1 VVIVSNISLKLCRFV
16 FIFYNYQEIKI
27 DVLRGGKL
35 AEYINKNG
43 LPVGTSAK
51 ELFEELMRGTGFV
64 MGPNVS
70 LFIENAGLHDKNIVV
85 SRMPGRII
93 LQRLKYFQSI
103 NFKVQLIFLTVGGA
117 KIDVLSSMVI

>member
-1 VVIVSNISLKLCRFV
+1 VLIISNIALKLCRFV
-16 FIFYNYQEIKI
+16 FIFYNYREIKI
-27 DVLRGGKL
+27 DALRGGKL

-85 SRMPGRII
+85 SRMPNSVKSAET
-93 LQRLKYFQSI
+93 QTFSVNQFQ
-103 NFKVQLIFLTVGGA
+103 GA
-117 KIDVLSSMVI
+117 VDLFNSWRN

>member
-1 VVIVSNISLKLCRFV
+1 M
-16 FIFYNYQEIKI
+16 
-27 DVLRGGKL
+27 LRGGKL

-85 SRMPGRII
+85 SRCGDSKSSAETKKFPASQFENAFD
-93 LQRLKYFQSI
+93 LFTSWSK
-103 NFKVQLIFLTVGGA
+103 KV
-117 KIDVLSSMVI
+117 

>member
-1 VVIVSNISLKLCRFV
+1 MVIISNISLKLYRVLFR
-16 FIFYNYQEIKI
+16 FYNYREIKI
-27 DVLRGGKL
+27 NILRGSKL

-85 SRMPGRII
+85 SRMPGPDNIAET
-93 LQRLKYFQSI
+93 QKFSVNQFQ
-103 NFKVQLIFLTVGGA
+103 GA
-117 KIDVLSSMVI
+117 IDLFNSWRSKD

>member
-1 VVIVSNISLKLCRFV
+1 MLIISNISLKLYRFV
-16 FIFYNYQEIKI
+16 FIFYNYREIKI
-27 DVLRGGKL
+27 DVLREGKL

-85 SRMPGRII
+85 SRMPGPDNIAETQI
-93 LQRLKYFQSI
+93 FSVNQFQ
-103 NFKVQLIFLTVGGA
+103 GA
-117 KIDVLSSMVI
+117 IDLFNSWRSKD